1 MKFGNESQINLIA
14 SEVGGAVGGAP
25 PEAQTE
31 LFNALIDSCT
41 EAVELGS
48 LDPKVCITSNS
59 FSLSTCI
66 LCYLFFLYLL
76 KCLLHVILHPGAFAG
91 FLWCASEGK

>member
-1 MKFGNESQINLIA
+1 MLDGLKNNMSILSVEMLHRSRM
-14 SEVGGAVGGAP
+14 
-25 PEAQTE
+25 
-31 LFNALIDSCT
+31 CT

>member
-31 LFNALIDSCT
+31 LFNALIDGCT
-41 EAVELGS
+41 LEV
-48 LDPKVCITSNS
+48 
-59 FSLSTCI
+59 
-66 LCYLFFLYLL
+66 
-76 KCLLHVILHPGAFAG
+76 
-91 FLWCASEGK
+91 